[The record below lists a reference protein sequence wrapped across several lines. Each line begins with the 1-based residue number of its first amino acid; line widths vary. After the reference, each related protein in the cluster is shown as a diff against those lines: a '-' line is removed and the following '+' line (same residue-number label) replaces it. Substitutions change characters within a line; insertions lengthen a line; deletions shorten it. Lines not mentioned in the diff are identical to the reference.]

1 MAVILASLP
10 ILNRIIPNVPVV
22 CIVTIGEVAP
32 NIEVGARHI
41 LPVIWLRVLGVVV
54 VQLGALVHRVFA
66 IYRGGELQLVVD
78 VPVPCCDGRRSEVV
92 DNARVALM
100 TILIAPVRV
109 VVIVVGEPVSLV
121 GRSTL
126 GRALGRVAPGR
137 ETQGVTIVPLLLNS
151 EEVRQ
156 GVVVCTLY
164 IATVSP
170 AIGKTRSDS
179 PSTIV
184 EATAISVHAT
194 ERVVAVGGSYRS
206 VVAYLHASGTEII
219 VIATS
224 HSRHGVVVSLER
236 KGKVN
241 VAGETVQTADIG
253 ESELSAFHVVD
264 WSTIDIDIIVLLVE
278 RTVTETHR

>member
-1 MAVILASLP
+1 
-10 ILNRIIPNVPVV
+10 
-22 CIVTIGEVAP
+22 
-32 NIEVGARHI
+32 
-41 LPVIWLRVLGVVV
+41 
-54 VQLGALVHRVFA
+54 
-66 IYRGGELQLVVD
+66 
-78 VPVPCCDGRRSEVV
+78 
-92 DNARVALM
+92 M
-100 TILIAPVRV
+100 TILVAPVRV
-109 VVIVVGEPVSLV
+109 VVIVVGKPVSLV

-126 GRALGRVAPGR
+126 GRALGRVAPGG
-137 ETQGVTIVPLLLNS
+137 ETQGVTIVPLLLNA

-156 GVVVCTLY
+156 GIVVSTLY
-164 IATVSP
+164 IATISP
-170 AIGKTRSDS
+170 TIGKASCDS

-194 ERVVAVGGSYRS
+194 ERVVAVGGSYGS

-219 VIATS
+219 VVATS
-224 HSRHGVVVSLER
+224 HSCHGVVVTLER

>member
-1 MAVILASLP
+1 MEKIVEKVEGLLEIGGTKKDIAFLIISAIALLCDILKVPLPFDSAWIAIILCGVPIILEAIIGLVTAFDIKADVLVSMALIAS
-10 ILNRIIPNVPVV
+10 V
-22 CIVTIGEVAP
+22 CIKENFTAGEVAF
-32 NIEVGARHI
+32 IM
-41 LPVIWLRVLGVVV
+41 
-54 VQLGALVHRVFA
+54 QLGGLLEELTVAKAREGIEKLVHLTPRT
-66 IYRGGELQLVVD
+66 
-78 VPVPCCDGRRSEVV
+78 
-92 DNARVALM
+92 ARVVNGSEEKIIPA
-100 TILIAPVRV
+100 
-109 VVIVVGEPVSLV
+109 
-121 GRSTL
+121 
-126 GRALGRVAPGR
+126 
-137 ETQGVTIVPLLLNS
+137 

-156 GVVVCTLY
+156 GIVVSTLY
-164 IATVSP
+164 IATISP
-170 AIGKTRSDS
+170 TIGKASCDS

-241 VAGETVQTADIG
+241 VAGEAVQTADVG